1 MIKLKF
7 GPQGITAGILLT
19 LGFAASPGIADDQA
33 VDYARTD
40 SWLCL
45 PDHPRACGVDMTT
58 TIVAANG
65 NTRMEPF
72 SANPNARIDCFYV
85 YPTVSLDATP
95 NSDMVAG
102 PEEFN
107 VVRSQFARMGAEC
120 RTFAPLYRQVT
131 LTALRA
137 GMSGGQAMAV
147 DRELPY
153 NDVLNAWNHYLEHH
167 NNGRGV
173 ILVGHSQGSGVLTR
187 LIANEIDGKPV
198 QDRIISAMLL
208 GTTIHVPVDSV
219 VGGTFQHMPLCES
232 GDQTGCIVTYSSY
245 RDTIPPPPMALFG
258 RNGQGTVAA
267 CTNPAQ
273 LAKGDTQLH
282 AYLSNTGAEG
292 FSTTGPSPW
301 TTIAAPVNSP
311 FVSVPGLL
319 SGECV
324 KTDQFHYLQ
333 ITVNADPNDQ
343 RTNEIS
349 GDVMNADGTV
359 NAGWGL
365 HLIDV
370 NAAMGDLVALARR
383 QGRAY
388 LLP

>member
-1 MIKLKF
+1 LKH
-7 GPQGITAGILLT
+7 GLY
-19 LGFAASPGIADDQA
+19 GIAAGTLITVGSVVSPTLADDTA
-33 VDYARTD
+33 IDYSDRDT
-40 SWLCL
+40 WLCH
-45 PDHPRACGVDMTT
+45 PDNPRACGVDMTT
-58 TIVAANG
+58 TVVAANG
-65 NTRMEPF
+65 STRMEPF

-85 YPTVSLDATP
+85 YPTVSQDTTP

-137 GMSGGQAMAV
+137 NMGGGQTMAV
-147 DRELPY
+147 DREMPY
-153 NDVLNAWNHYLEHH
+153 NDVLNAWNYYLENH
-167 NNGRGV
+167 NDGRGI
-173 ILVGHSQGSGVLTR
+173 ILIGHSQGAGVLTR
-187 LIANEIDGKPV
+187 LIANEVDGKPV
-198 QDRIISAMLL
+198 QDQIISAMLM
-208 GTTIHVPVDSV
+208 GTTIQVPAGAP
-219 VGGTFQHMPLCES
+219 VGGTFKHMPLCES

-245 RDTIPPPPMALFG
+245 RDGIPPSTAALFG

-273 LAKGDTQLH
+273 LARGSNELH
-282 AYLSNTGAEG
+282 AYLSNATAEG
-292 FSTTGPSPW
+292 FSARGPSPW
-301 TTIAAPVNSP
+301 TTTGANINTP

-324 KTDQFHYLQ
+324 NNGQFHYLEV
-333 ITVNADPNDQ
+333 TVSADASDQ

-349 GDVMNADGTV
+349 GDVMNPDGTV

-370 NAAMGDLVALARR
+370 NVAMGDLVALAHR
-383 QGRAY
+383 QARAY
-388 LLP
+388 LIP